1 MNIKAFALAGIAAV
15 GMSGMASAA
24 TLNINGGTT
33 VDFESGNYKSDCS
46 GGKATCYDPTGPA
59 GAFDFDLQAF
69 FSSATYPGLT
79 LSAPAPVRVTFLGKE
94 AGATNAVF
102 TMGTQQLTNVM
113 AIGSSFVYSAVP
125 GLNDALDF
133 TFRVINAAGG
143 ASLGSEAGSDGF
155 TPGAGIAFYQV
166 NSRLVYAYFDD
177 SGAGENGDWDDM
189 VVSIEVIPLPA
200 SALLLLGGLGGLAAM
215 KRRRK
220 AA

>member
-24 TLNINGGTT
+24 TLGITNGEL
-33 VDFESGNYKSDCS
+33 VEFETGNYKSDCS

-59 GAFDFDLQAF
+59 GAFDFDLRAF

-79 LSAPAPVRVTFLGKE
+79 LSAPAPIRVTFLGKE
-94 AGATNAVF
+94 ANATNAVF
-102 TMGTQQLTNVM
+102 TMGTQQLTNKM

-133 TFRVINAAGG
+133 TFRVITGSGG
-143 ASLGSEAGSDGF
+143 ASVGSQAGSGGF

-166 NSRLVYAYFDD
+166 SSRLVYAYFDD